1 MIYTKFYIFAIFL
14 IQSYSLE
21 ATPKCNE
28 CTPSNHCD
36 KWIAKLVSVRG
47 NVEKQNRNH
56 SKWQPVSQFEYFC
69 QGDKIRTLKD
79 SRVKLKF
86 IHDPT
91 ATVELE
97 QNSGLTFPKIEKN
110 LVLPFNLEKSGT
122 LFFANAVKVGAAS
135 AAIAQLG
142 NQATATEQSPK
153 KR

>member
-14 IQSYSLE
+14 IQSFSLG
-21 ATPKCNE
+21 AALKCNQ

-36 KWIAKLVSVRG
+36 KWVAKLVSVKG
-47 NVEKQNRNH
+47 KVQKQNRNQ

-69 QGDKIRTLKD
+69 QGDKIRTLKN
-79 SRVKLKF
+79 SRVKLKV

-122 LFFANAVKVGAAS
+122 LFFTNAIKVGAAS
-135 AAIAQLG
+135 ATIA
-142 NQATATEQSPK
+142 
-153 KR
+153 